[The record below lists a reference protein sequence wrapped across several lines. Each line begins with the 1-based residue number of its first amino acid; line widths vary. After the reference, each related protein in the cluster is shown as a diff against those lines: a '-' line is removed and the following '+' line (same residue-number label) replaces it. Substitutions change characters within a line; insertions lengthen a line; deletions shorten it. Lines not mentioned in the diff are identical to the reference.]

1 MSKGVPRRACLLCTP
16 GLPIT
21 PRPAPILAPP
31 ALHEAEVILPVLEPV
46 ANLSRPFCMCL
57 SSCYPCLFPF
67 ISESPPCS
75 VPLENCQPSPFQ
87 PWLPPYLKLSST
99 VKLTS
104 WGPGSS
110 WVFSSLITQA
120 SPGLLHLLCP
130 QLQPAPGPWSLL
142 SSRCVCVGGGA
153 QSLGFP
159 LKLLGVVLTLASAA
173 GDSPNYACVYL

>member
-1 MSKGVPRRACLLCTP
+1 M
-16 GLPIT
+16 
-21 PRPAPILAPP
+21 
-31 ALHEAEVILPVLEPV
+31 LEPV

-57 SSCYPCLFPF
+57 SSYYPCLFPF

-142 SSRCVCVGGGA
+142 SSRCVCVGGGTVPGVSTQA
-153 QSLGFP
+153 LRGCLDIGLCCWRFS
-159 LKLLGVVLTLASAA
+159 KLCLCVLVDPAPPFHWGLYELS
-173 GDSPNYACVYL
+173 GIILSH